1 MQQKTER
8 FEMRLD
14 QGTLDDMDKWRS
26 SQSDIPSRAEAV
38 RRLIELGLA
47 ATSKERLKLSDG
59 DNLLTLMLCDV
70 FKHLKI
76 KSDIDPALVKAAIY
90 GGHYWALRWE
100 YSGIFHGHEDSSDTL
115 KEVLDILGMWSFIE
129 NGYEKLSKM
138 ERDRVAKESESFD
151 QNIRF
156 PGFDGNNESEYLSI
170 AHFLINNLGRF
181 SIFGNRDLNSHW
193 PAIESY
199 KRMWRVFEP
208 MRANLAGGHL
218 NPGQIIDVLRAGIH
232 PVYKR

>member
-14 QGTLDDMDKWRS
+14 QETLDDMDKWRS

-76 KSDIDPALVKAAIY
+76 KSDIDPAFVEAAIH

-100 YSGIFHGHEDSSDTL
+100 YSGIFHGHEDNSDTL

-129 NGYEKLSKM
+129 NGYEKLSEM
-138 ERDRVAKESESFD
+138 ERGRVAKECERFY
-151 QNIRF
+151 QNMRF

-181 SIFGNRDLNSHW
+181 SIFGDRDLNSHW

-208 MRANLAGGHL
+208 MRSNLAGGHL
-218 NPGQIIDVLRAGIH
+218 NAGQIIDVLRASKH
-232 PVYKR
+232 PEYKR